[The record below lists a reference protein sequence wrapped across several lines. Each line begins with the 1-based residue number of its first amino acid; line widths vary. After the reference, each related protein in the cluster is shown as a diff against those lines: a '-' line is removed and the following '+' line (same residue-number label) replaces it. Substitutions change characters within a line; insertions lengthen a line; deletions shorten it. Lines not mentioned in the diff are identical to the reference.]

1 MLLHRASCVGLR
13 GCWPALTRT
22 PREAAGARMWP
33 SPPTTRSLTLTPSGL
48 EDPQKQKDYAQKPP
62 LALRGPL
69 AWSDERPR
77 TGKDPAEVTQQGGLP
92 TGWGPTQHPSCPG
105 PQDRALHPTARVSS
119 RLVQPQASNSRS
131 ASCLRVEPSEP
142 AVLRRDSG
150 VTLPCVSSEG
160 RNLIQGP
167 VFVTQFPH

>member
-1 MLLHRASCVGLR
+1 MCRAP

-33 SPPTTRSLTLTPSGL
+33 SPATTHSLTLTPSGL

-119 RLVQPQASNSRS
+119 RLVQPQASTADQLL
-131 ASCLRVEPSEP
+131 ASGWSPRNPLFCGGILGSPCLVF
-142 AVLRRDSG
+142 
-150 VTLPCVSSEG
+150 
-160 RNLIQGP
+160 P
-167 VFVTQFPH
+167 VRAGT